1 MLVFPQLVTGVV
13 ALYPVTKRLAARTVV
28 NTLED
33 GHTVVFADP
42 DAEGA
47 AWELK
52 ASGLTRVEWDA
63 IESLFQ
69 ATSGRWQTFTFL
81 DPTANLLSKSEE
93 FGASAWTNG
102 ALLQLT
108 PGIDDPFGTTR
119 ATRVINAG
127 QAAEAVAQTLSVP
140 DNFQYCLSVWAR
152 TIGGSSVTLI
162 AGGATKKL
170 SLTTQWA
177 RLFLTGSQGQTFGVQ
192 LDAGGSVDLF
202 GMQVEAQLAPSDYK
216 ETGASGGVHRKARF
230 AEDRIAV
237 KAQATDMYDAVV
249 RIVNT
254 ES

>member
-42 DAEGA
+42 DAEAA

-108 PGIDDPFGTTR
+108 PGINDPFGTTR
-119 ATRVINAG
+119 ATN
-127 QAAEAVAQTLSVP
+127 
-140 DNFQYCLSVWAR
+140 
-152 TIGGSSVTLI
+152 SS
-162 AGGATKKL
+162 
-170 SLTTQWA
+170 
-177 RLFLTGSQGQTFGVQ
+177 LFDS
-192 LDAGGSVDLF
+192 
-202 GMQVEAQLAPSDYK
+202 
-216 ETGASGGVHRKARF
+216 RF
-230 AEDRIAV
+230 A
-237 KAQATDMYDAVV
+237 
-249 RIVNT
+249 
-254 ES
+254 